1 MPVLEFIWY
10 LCSFPQANDEKKT
23 PNEKKEKKKKATV
36 RSIDLPVEAK
46 IKSYTKEDI
55 NKMVELEVSFWIF
68 CLSFHRTSSVPQGLL
83 KLLAPLVH

>member
-10 LCSFPQANDEKKT
+10 LYSFSQANDEKKT

-46 IKSYTKEDI
+46 IKPYTKEDI

-68 CLSFHRTSSVPQGLL
+68 LSLHRTSSVSQGLL